1 MRALSAIVKR
11 EFLSYFFSPLAYVV
25 LAGFLFV
32 NSLTFR
38 GVLFALAN
46 ADVPSTA
53 LISLLFTN
61 VFFWIFMII
70 VPSVIAMRL
79 IAEERKSGSIESLLT
94 APVGEGTVVVA
105 KFLGG
110 WLFFLFLWLPTVA
123 YPLMISS
130 KGRVDAGP
138 VAAGY
143 LGIALIGALF
153 IAAGTF
159 ASALTKNQIV
169 AAILGFVFVLVIF
182 LAGVF
187 KDYANETATREA
199 LTYLNLLEHMDDFSR
214 GIVDTRRLVYVVSSI
229 AFFLFLGTRALE
241 TNKAK

>member
-70 VPSVIAMRL
+70 VPSVRAR
-79 IAEERKSGSIESLLT
+79 SSPGS
-94 APVGEGTVVVA
+94 
-105 KFLGG
+105 
-110 WLFFLFLWLPTVA
+110 
-123 YPLMISS
+123 SS
-130 KGRVDAGP
+130 
-138 VAAGY
+138 AAGSSSSSS
-143 LGIALIGALF
+143 GCRR
-153 IAAGTF
+153 
-159 ASALTKNQIV
+159 SR
-169 AAILGFVFVLVIF
+169 
-182 LAGVF
+182 
-187 KDYANETATREA
+187 TR
-199 LTYLNLLEHMDDFSR
+199 S
-214 GIVDTRRLVYVVSSI
+214 
-229 AFFLFLGTRALE
+229 
-241 TNKAK
+241 